1 MKVDKSN
8 IQVYLF
14 NSDRPF
20 HHYDSGQLTVKKDH
34 NYQSDDRVAAYALL
48 ICASGKC
55 ELITNSQMFQLKK
68 GSCVILKPQTSLQIV
83 SHSDQSEIYWFQ
95 FLPKDD
101 RRVVGYQQVQ
111 TATTSRKQLSQL
123 VNNVIIPEEYQVQEF
138 ARINTACL
146 QTLMLIKGNYYT
158 DALPSYA
165 VTELMLQITND
176 FIASLHHLIRTN
188 PRAIEIIGWLDN
200 HLDEKLTARKLAEHF
215 SMNYR
220 YVSRLIKKETG
231 LTASD
236 LIIQKKIEIA
246 CDLLLHSNLPLK
258 VIADRAYF
266 NDEKYFLRIFK
277 KRMKQTPTQ
286 YRQQYM
292 NDLLL
297 NDTKTRERNNN
308 KNNN

>member
-1 MKVDKSN
+1 MEVDKSN

-20 HHYDSGQLTVKKDH
+20 HHYASGQLTVKKGTQ
-34 NYQSDDRVAAYALL
+34 YESDDRIAAYELL
-48 ICASGKC
+48 VCSVGKC
-55 ELITNSQMFQLKK
+55 QLITNQQVHQLKR
-68 GSCVILKPQTSLQIV
+68 GSCLVVEPQTSIQVI
-83 SHSDQSEIYWFQ
+83 SESPQVDLYWFQ

-101 RRVVGYQQVQ
+101 RELVDFQDVQ
-111 TATTSRKQLSQL
+111 AATRNRQQLSRL
-123 VNNVIIPEEYQVQEF
+123 VNNVIIPEEYQVREF
-138 ARINTACL
+138 NRINTACL
-146 QTLMLIKGNYYT
+146 QALLLIKGNYYT
-158 DALPSYA
+158 DALPSYV

-176 FIASLHHLIRTN
+176 FIASLNHLTRTN
-188 PRAIEIIGWLDN
+188 PRAVEIIDWLGD
-200 HLDEKLTARKLAEHF
+200 HLDEKLTVRKLADHF
-215 SMNYR
+215 GMNYR

-231 LTASD
+231 VTASN

-277 KRMKQTPTQ
+277 KRVGQTPTQ

-292 NDLLL
+292 SDFLL
-297 NDTKTRERNNN
+297 NDTKTREG
-308 KNNN
+308 KK

>member
-1 MKVDKSN
+1 MEVDKSN

-20 HHYDSGQLTVKKDH
+20 HHYASGQLTVKKGTQ
-34 NYQSDDRVAAYALL
+34 YESDDRIAAYELL
-48 ICASGKC
+48 VCSGGKC
-55 ELITNSQMFQLKK
+55 QLITNQQVHQLKR
-68 GSCVILKPQTSLQIV
+68 GSRLVVEPQTSIQVI
-83 SHSDQSEIYWFQ
+83 SESPQVDLYWFQ

-101 RRVVGYQQVQ
+101 RELVDFQDVQ
-111 TATTSRKQLSQL
+111 AATRNRQQLSRL
-123 VNNVIIPEEYQVQEF
+123 VNNVIIPEEYQVREF
-138 ARINTACL
+138 NRINTACL
-146 QTLMLIKGNYYT
+146 QALLLIKGNYYT
-158 DALPSYA
+158 DALPSYV

-176 FIASLHHLIRTN
+176 FIASLNHLTRTN
-188 PRAIEIIGWLDN
+188 PRAVEIIDWLGD
-200 HLDEKLTARKLAEHF
+200 HLDEKLTVRKLADHF
-215 SMNYR
+215 GMNYR

-231 LTASD
+231 VTASN

-277 KRMKQTPTQ
+277 KRVGQTPTQ

-292 NDLLL
+292 SDFLL
-297 NDTKTRERNNN
+297 NDTKTREG
-308 KNNN
+308 KK